1 MLGAHICR
9 SLAADALNQTPLDA
23 LQLHLT
29 LQVVGTYSHHSLSL
43 APPLQGAKRSV
54 ALILALAKATCS
66 SGLQKN
72 SHFLSGTRWGA
83 PSFLCSP
90 VLPRRLLSDL
100 SSRGLVKI
108 TWQGRVKGPDEPRV
122 PGVPQTSAEF
132 SVLLKWRGH
141 WKGGA
146 SSRQG
151 VSHYWICRKV
161 ARWVN
166 KFLAHSKR
174 LQPLGIKFNLHNM
187 LEPLWCKWISFF
199 FLSFCSWM
207 QLLLHCGF
215 LHCLDNCL
223 HHVTWQESEAGPRGR
238 VKQWFRDFR
247 LMWIQFIIC

>member
-1 MLGAHICR
+1 MHSTEPPSMLCSCTWPCR
-9 SLAADALNQTPLDA
+9 WWGRTAI
-23 LQLHLT
+23 T
-29 LQVVGTYSHHSLSL
+29 LSLSL

-90 VLPRRLLSDL
+90 VLPCRLLSDL

-122 PGVPQTSAEF
+122 PGVPQTSAEL

-166 KFLAHSKR
+166 KFLAHSKL

-199 FLSFCSWM
+199 FFRSVPGCNCCFTVDSYTVWIIVCIMLPGKTARQDPEGESNS
-207 QLLLHCGF
+207 GF
-215 LHCLDNCL
+215 GIL
-223 HHVTWQESEAGPRGR
+223 G
-238 VKQWFRDFR
+238 
-247 LMWIQFIIC
+247 

>member
-1 MLGAHICR
+1 MLPVRLRNNFQQTTFNLEKYCLPVALVLEKLLWISARCSYLQEFGSRRTQPNPPRC
-9 SLAADALNQTPLDA
+9 SAAAPDPAGGGDV
-23 LQLHLT
+23 QL
-29 LQVVGTYSHHSLSL
+29 SLSL
-43 APPLQGAKRSV
+43 SLSHPLQGAKRSV

-83 PSFLCSP
+83 PSFLCSL

-122 PGVPQTSAEF
+122 PGVPQTSAEL

-166 KFLAHSKR
+166 KFLAHSKL

-199 FLSFCSWM
+199 FFFIL
-207 QLLLHCGF
+207 F
-215 LHCLDNCL
+215 LDATAASL
-223 HHVTWQESEAGPRGR
+223 
-238 VKQWFRDFR
+238 
-247 LMWIQFIIC
+247 WILTLFG